1 MNLPSKGLSIVIPVY
16 NSEGIVR
23 ELHRRLTAVLNTL
36 DADYELILVND
47 GSSDNSWE
55 NIKAVAEDDSHIK
68 AISLRRN
75 FGYDNALM
83 AGLNYATKPY
93 IIIMDDDLQHAPE
106 DIPKL
111 LEEIEKG
118 YDVVY
123 ANFPS
128 KQQSLIKNTGS
139 WFVDKLA
146 RLIINKPACLQITS
160 YKIISRDI
168 AEGIVRYAG
177 PYPYIDGLIFQMTRS
192 IHRVMVTHHP
202 RAMDQGNHGIFPSMK
217 ILFNF
222 CTTFSILPLRIAVVL
237 GLTISIGAGI
247 FSVGLVLFK
256 LWFGY
261 SSLEGWTSITL
272 GITILGGV
280 QLMSLGILGEYVGRT
295 YMNINR
301 QPQYVIR
308 ETLSIDPD
316 RPTNSTIENRKPR
329 NVEIL

>member
-1 MNLPSKGLSIVIPVY
+1 MNLPSEGLSVIIPVY
-16 NSEGIVR
+16 NSERIFP
-23 ELHRRLTAVLNTL
+23 ELHRRLTSVLNSL
-36 DADYELILVND
+36 SLDYELILVND
-47 GSSDNSWE
+47 GSSDNSWDV
-55 NIKAVAEDDSHIK
+55 IKSAAGIDSHIK
-68 AISLRRN
+68 AVSFRRN
-75 FGYDNALM
+75 FGYDSALM

-93 IIIMDDDLQHAPE
+93 IVIMDDDLQHAPE
-106 DIPKL
+106 DIPQL
-111 LEEIEKG
+111 LTEIEKG

-123 ANFPS
+123 ANFPA
-128 KQQSLIKNTGS
+128 KRQSLIKNIGS

-146 RLIINKPACLQITS
+146 RVILDKPGSMQITS
-160 YKIISRDI
+160 FKILHR
-168 AEGIVRYAG
+168 EIVENIVKYSG
-177 PYPYIDGLIFQMTRS
+177 PYPYIDGLIFQMTQS

-247 FSVGLVLFK
+247 FSVGLVIFK

-261 SSLEGWTSITL
+261 SSLEGWTSIIL
-272 GITILGGV
+272 GITILGGI
-280 QLMSLGILGEYVGRT
+280 QLMSLGVLGEYVGRT

-308 ETLSIDPD
+308 ETLAIDPD
-316 RPTNSTIENRKPR
+316 QPTNSTIENRKPR
-329 NVEIL
+329 NVETF